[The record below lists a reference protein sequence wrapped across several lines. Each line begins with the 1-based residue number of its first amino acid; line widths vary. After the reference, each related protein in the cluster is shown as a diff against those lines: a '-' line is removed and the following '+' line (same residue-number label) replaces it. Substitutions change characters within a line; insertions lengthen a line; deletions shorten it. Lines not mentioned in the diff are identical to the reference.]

1 MTITVKTFATVTDI
15 TGFSSADMEIA
26 GGKTVGHVLGELGST
41 YPKLE
46 KIFDSLLVAVNEEY
60 ADLNCTLKDG
70 DVLAIFPPVSG
81 G

>member
-1 MTITVKTFATVTDI
+1 MKITVKTFATVTDI
-15 TGFSSADMEIA
+15 TGFSSSDIEIA
-26 GGKTVGHVLGELGST
+26 EGKTVGHVLKNLQGE

-46 KIFDSLLVAVNEEY
+46 NIYESLLAAVNEEY
-60 ADLNCTLKDG
+60 AEHNHELKDG